1 MRIETKEIALA
12 IGQFDIRLRVV
23 SNLDK
28 LLADISNDDE
38 IPFWAELWPS
48 ALVLAKELAVFSSR
62 GKALE
67 LGCGLGLP
75 GLILAKQ
82 AWQVLQTDYIS
93 DSLNLAKINADLNG
107 VKIEQALGDWR
118 EFPELG
124 TFDCVIASD
133 ILYEPQLYDC
143 LYEVLM
149 NNTHEKS
156 AIFIADPGRSGARDF
171 LRRFSREYW
180 QLETKET
187 PFSHQGLNYIINIY
201 KLTRLT

>member
-1 MRIETKEIALA
+1 MSIETKEIALE

-23 SNLDK
+23 SNLDQ

-48 ALVLAKELAVFSSR
+48 AIVLAKEVAVFPSR

-107 VKIEQALGDWR
+107 LKIQQALGDWR
-118 EFPELG
+118 EFPDFG
-124 TFDCVIASD
+124 TFDCIIASD
-133 ILYEPQLYDC
+133 VLYEPQLYDC

-156 AIFIADPGRSGARDF
+156 VIFIADPGRSGARDF
-171 LRRFSREYW
+171 LQRFSREQW
-180 QLETKET
+180 QLETKEK
-187 PFSHQGLNYIINIY
+187 PFSHQGLDYIINIY